1 MAETISGAV
10 AAGARSG
17 PRNTANCAIV
27 LEDQPSGVDA
37 RMEFQS
43 FEPEITESYTVGG
56 YQEYG
61 AERMSQPGF
70 AAYRGGNWDVMSLTL
85 NFQADGHLNRQI
97 VSGQVKAAEVE
108 GVLVDMERRVR
119 WFEALGFPLRRTA
132 DAFAD
137 RQIARSTAAGFTPT
151 AQAQTALRNQV
162 RNDPPIFLVVF
173 GSFLI
178 VRGYATSVS
187 LAWKPP
193 FHPVTMRPYACAV
206 TIALQRLEADYPTWQ
221 SIRNQGGGSPQTPV
235 KVDGNVQLNADAER
249 QLTAIRGN
257 AARAAAVRQQ
267 VATNAQLV
275 ADANAAVAAS
285 R

>member
-1 MAETISGAV
+1 
-10 AAGARSG
+10 
-17 PRNTANCAIV
+17 
-27 LEDQPSGVDA
+27 
-37 RMEFQS
+37 
-43 FEPEITESYTVGG
+43 
-56 YQEYG
+56 
-61 AERMSQPGF
+61 
-70 AAYRGGNWDVMSLTL
+70 
-85 NFQADGHLNRQI
+85 
-97 VSGQVKAAEVE
+97 
-108 GVLVDMERRVR
+108 
-119 WFEALGFPLRRTA
+119 
-132 DAFAD
+132 
-137 RQIARSTAAGFTPT
+137 
-151 AQAQTALRNQV
+151 
-162 RNDPPIFLVVF
+162 VF